1 MGQAGEGAASHRCSG
16 SQNRGAGAGRGPAG
30 AGSLG
35 AESSGAGA
43 WSRCCCGGGGVMAEA
58 ALDAVRRELREFPAA
73 ARGEWVRAE
82 AAGLRVDRRA
92 ASGRGRDLGH
102 AGNQGPESGA
112 S

>member
-16 SQNRGAGAGRGPAG
+16 SQNRGAGAGWGPAG

-43 WSRCCCGGGGVMAEA
+43 WSRGGGGGVMAEA

-73 ARGEWVRAE
+73 ARGEWLRAE
-82 AAGLRVDRRA
+82 AAGPRVDLRA

>member
-16 SQNRGAGAGRGPAG
+16 SQNRGAGAG
-30 AGSLG
+30 SLG

-43 WSRCCCGGGGVMAEA
+43 WSRGGGGGVMAEA

-73 ARGEWVRAE
+73 ARGEWLRAE
-82 AAGLRVDRRA
+82 AAGPRVDLRA